1 MTNLERYKDEI
12 KNIYIRQS
20 GLPPAVVNGKPVLCE
35 EDICDKCHFTDEIHC
50 MEEWFDWM
58 SEGCE
63 DE

>member
-12 KNIYIRQS
+12 KRIYLQQI
-20 GLPPAVVNGKPVLCE
+20 GLPAVVDGRPALCE
-35 EDICDKCHFTDEIHC
+35 ETTCDECQFTDEMHC